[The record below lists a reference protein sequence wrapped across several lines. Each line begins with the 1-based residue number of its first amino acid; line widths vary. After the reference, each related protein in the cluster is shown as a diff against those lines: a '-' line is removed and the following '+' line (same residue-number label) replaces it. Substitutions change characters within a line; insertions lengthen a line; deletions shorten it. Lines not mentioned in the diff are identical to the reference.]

1 MLSIVSNRIDHYILC
16 LLKSYI
22 HPQINVVNSF
32 DDEIYLFGISHQNIP
47 NCEIFIAIVRMDFK
61 SVNSGYRVQNKL

>member
-22 HPQINVVNSF
+22 HPQINVVRSF
-32 DDEIYLFGISHQNIP
+32 YDEIYLFGISRQNIP
-47 NCEIFIAIVRMDFK
+47 YCEIVIAIY
-61 SVNSGYRVQNKL
+61 NLYRVEHRL